1 MSRACWIFCV
11 SCTHRYCEFC
21 FEGSKYEKRQ
31 NDIEDIEGE
40 VDDDE
45 ECESES

>member
-1 MSRACWIFCV
+1 MSRACWVFCV

-31 NDIEDIEGE
+31 KDIE
-40 VDDDE
+40 
-45 ECESES
+45 ESEEEKDD

>member
-1 MSRACWIFCV
+1 MSRTCWIFCV

-31 NDIEDIEGE
+31 NDIE
-40 VDDDE
+40 
-45 ECESES
+45 ESEEEEDD